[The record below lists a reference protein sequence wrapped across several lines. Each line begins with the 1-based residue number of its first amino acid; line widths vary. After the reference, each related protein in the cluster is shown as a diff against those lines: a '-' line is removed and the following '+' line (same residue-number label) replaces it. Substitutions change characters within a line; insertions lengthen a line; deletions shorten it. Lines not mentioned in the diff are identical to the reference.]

1 MANLYLGE
9 ISVDSQEGKGSTFT
23 VKLPVSKN
31 FFTEEEMAT
40 RLDSQNPK
48 HEPIEPVHDQLKPE
62 CIDAEVYPARAT
74 KENQQVILI
83 DAI

>member
-1 MANLYLGE
+1 
-9 ISVDSQEGKGSTFT
+9 
-23 VKLPVSKN
+23 
-31 FFTEEEMAT
+31 MAT